1 MPRKKKLIN
10 NTNIPEHE
18 IEKIAR
24 CLLPDILSFY
34 NSEEGQ
40 KEFDA
45 WKETQAKFNAVSTLL
60 KKNGMKL
67 EKEAL
72 DKLEGVFE
80 AARSNTDFGNGRYVR
95 NIFEQAKMNQ
105 ASRLLEKDFDDITS
119 DEITTI
125 TAEDIVAPENKR
137 NGSRRIGF
145 C

>member
-1 MPRKKKLIN
+1 MEGFLDKNPGLRSR
-10 NTNIPEHE
+10 
-18 IEKIAR
+18 IAFHVPFADYSSAEL
-24 CLLPDILSFY
+24 CQIAEMLS
-34 NSEEGQ
+34 
-40 KEFDA
+40 
-45 WKETQAKFNAVSTLL
+45 

-72 DKLEGVFE
+72 DELEGVFE
-80 AARSNTDFGNGRYVR
+80 AARSNADFGNGRYVR

-125 TAEDIVAPENKR
+125 TAEDIVAPESKKCET
-137 NGSRRIGF
+137 RRIGF